1 MKYGAALASKKEDTE
16 TKNHHSN
23 TKATAREM
31 TVVFSQDLQKI
42 ITIIKIT
49 TTRTLYARRITVVY
63 QARQRKYC
71 QDNK

>member
-31 TVVFSQDLQKI
+31 TVVFL
-42 ITIIKIT
+42 
-49 TTRTLYARRITVVY
+49 TRLTENRN
-63 QARQRKYC
+63 
-71 QDNK
+71 DNKNNNNEDPVRETDYSSLSSKEKKILSGQ